1 MNETVT
7 QLVDFR
13 ENIHQSIPYRSDATM
28 ELIDAIAGNTSAQ
41 SPVALSLNSLF
52 HRQYSSLHDA
62 VDNFFVPGSSDKS
75 EFERRE
81 QQLQRMRI
89 AAGYYPEPTRH
100 NFYQFGLDTT
110 TQPRPFAH
118 TLKDR
123 GIHYYPNPAPGNKP
137 IIVGHSYSVL
147 AGLPEKENKTSPPW
161 VIPLLIR
168 RVPTDKKAT
177 EVGAAQLDDLLK
189 DKELPFGSHLSSA
202 VGDSTYSSCEFI
214 GQVVNHKNLATNVR
228 VRGNRKFYRIPQ
240 KVEEVGKGQGHPTWY
255 GTPFKMKD
263 SSTWDEADGRE
274 NFPFTFRNGRVCQ
287 IEMQTWYNMLMRGKR
302 DIPMHEHPFTLIRVV
317 VKDSDGKMV
326 FNRPLWLTIHGER
339 RHEISLSDAYEA
351 YRQRYD
357 LEHFFRFGKNRL
369 LMASYQ
375 SPDVEHEENWWEIV
389 GLAYVELYIAAP
401 LANSLPRPWERYLPQ
416 VNNSSGQLT
425 SPSMVQ
431 RDLSRIIQGI
441 ESPVWLPKPR
451 GKSPGRTK
459 GYSPGRRER
468 LPVVKKGKKDAP
480 KSTRSP

>member
-1 MNETVT
+1 MSQAVT

-13 ENIHQSIPYRSDATM
+13 ENIHQSFPYRSDATM
-28 ELIDAIAGNTSAQ
+28 ELIDAIAGNTTAQ
-41 SPVALSLNSLF
+41 SPVALSLNTLF

-62 VDNFFVPGSSDKS
+62 VDNFFIQTNPDKS
-75 EFERRE
+75 ESERRE

-89 AAGYYPEPTRH
+89 VAEQYPELVQR
-100 NFYQFGLDTT
+100 NFYLFGLDTT
-110 TQPRPFAH
+110 TQPRPFAN

-123 GIHYYPNPAPGNKP
+123 GINYHPNPAPGNKP

-147 AGLPEKENKTSPPW
+147 AGLPEKEDKTSPPW

-177 EVGAAQLDDLLK
+177 DVGAAQLEDLLK

-202 VGDSTYSSCEFI
+202 VGDSTYSACEFI
-214 GQVVNHKNLATNVR
+214 GKVVEHENLATNVR
-228 VRGNRKFYRIPQ
+228 VRGNRTFYGIPQ
-240 KVEEVGKGQGHPTWY
+240 KEEVPKGKGHPRWY
-255 GTPFKMKD
+255 GTPLKMKD
-263 SSTWDEADGRE
+263 SSTWGEADAME
-274 NFPFTFRNGRVCQ
+274 DFPFTLRNGRICQ
-287 IEMQTWYNMLMRGKR
+287 VEMKAWYNILMRGKKA
-302 DIPMHEHPFTLIRVV
+302 IAMHEHPFTLIRIM
-317 VKDSDGKMV
+317 VKDSSGKAV
-326 FNRPLWLTIHGER
+326 FNRPLWLTIHGQR

-375 SPDVEHEENWWEIV
+375 SPDVEHEENWWEIA
-389 GLAYVELYIAAP
+389 GLAYVELYSAAS

-416 VNNSSGQLT
+416 VKKNDSGRLL
-425 SPSMVQ
+425 SPSKVQ
-431 RDLSRIIQGI
+431 RDLSRIIQEI
-441 ESPVWLPKPR
+441 ENPVGLPKPR
-451 GKSPGRTK
+451 GKSPGRAK

-468 LPVVKKGKKDAP
+468 QPVVIKGKKSTSKRARAP
-480 KSTRSP
+480 

>member
-1 MNETVT
+1 MNQAITR
-7 QLVDFR
+7 LVNFR
-13 ENIHQSIPYRSDATM
+13 ENIHQSFPYRSDATM

-75 EFERRE
+75 EFERHE

-89 AAGYYPEPTRH
+89 VAKYCPEPIQR
-100 NFYQFGLDTT
+100 NFYLFGLDTT
-110 TQPRPFAH
+110 TQPRPFAD

-137 IIVGHSYSVL
+137 IIVGHNYSVL
-147 AGLPEKENKTSPPW
+147 AGLPEKEDKTSSPW
-161 VIPLLIR
+161 VIPLSIR

-177 EVGAAQLDDLLK
+177 DIGAAQLDDILR
-189 DKELPFGSHLSSA
+189 DKELPFDSHLSSV
-202 VGDSTYSSCEFI
+202 VGDSTYSACEFI
-214 GQVVNHKNLATNVR
+214 GHLVEHENLVPNVR
-228 VRGNRKFYRIPQ
+228 MRSNRTFYRIPQ
-240 KVEEVGKGQGHPTWY
+240 KEGVPKGQGHPTWY

-263 SSTWDEADGRE
+263 ASTWGEADAQE
-274 NFPFTFRNGRVCQ
+274 NFPFTLRKGRVCQ
-287 IEMQTWYNMLMRGKR
+287 IEMQAWYNILMRGKR
-302 DIPMHEHPFTLIRVV
+302 DIAMHEHPFTLIRVV

-326 FNRPLWLTIHGER
+326 FDRPLWLTIHGER
-339 RHEISLSDAYEA
+339 RHEISLSDVYKA

-369 LMASYQ
+369 LMDSYQ

-389 GLAYVELYIAAP
+389 GLAYVELYLAAP

-416 VNNSSGQLT
+416 VNNSSGQLL

-431 RDLSRIIQGI
+431 RDLARIIQEI

-468 LPVVKKGKKDAP
+468 QPVVKKGKKDTP
-480 KSTRSP
+480 KSTRGP